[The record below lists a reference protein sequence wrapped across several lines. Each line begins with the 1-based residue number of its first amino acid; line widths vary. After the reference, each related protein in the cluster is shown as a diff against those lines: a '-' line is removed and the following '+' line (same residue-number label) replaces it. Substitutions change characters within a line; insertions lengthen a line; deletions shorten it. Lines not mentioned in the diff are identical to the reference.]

1 MVMSRSEFFISEI
14 TKEKP
19 RIIGILSPF
28 NFLIKG
34 RKHEKED
41 KEGNIACV
49 NSTYC

>member
-1 MVMSRSEFFISEI
+1 MVMSGSEFFLSEV